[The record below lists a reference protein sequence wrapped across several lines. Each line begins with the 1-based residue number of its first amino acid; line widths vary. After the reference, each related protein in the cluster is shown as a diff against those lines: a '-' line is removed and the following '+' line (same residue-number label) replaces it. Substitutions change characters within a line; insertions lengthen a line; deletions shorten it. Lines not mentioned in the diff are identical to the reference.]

1 MCEIVEEFS
10 EPSMSGGCR
19 GCRGE
24 EGLREWG
31 WVVGALVKVLK
42 VKPGDMCVKGGA
54 DVRHVLLCDHTRE
67 MVYEWGKE
75 KRGDVFTGMWRVE

>member
-1 MCEIVEEFS
+1 MEEFS
-10 EPSMSGGCR
+10 EPSVCGGCR
-19 GCRGE
+19 GRRGE

-31 WVVGALVKVLK
+31 WAVGALVEVLK

-67 MVYEWGKE
+67 MVYEWGEE

>member
-19 GCRGE
+19 GRRGE

-31 WVVGALVKVLK
+31 WVVGALVKVFK
-42 VKPGDMCVKGGA
+42 VKPGDM
-54 DVRHVLLCDHTRE
+54 
-67 MVYEWGKE
+67 
-75 KRGDVFTGMWRVE
+75 

>member
-1 MCEIVEEFS
+1 M
-10 EPSMSGGCR
+10 
-19 GCRGE
+19 
-24 EGLREWG
+24 REWG

-67 MVYEWGKE
+67 MVYEWGEE